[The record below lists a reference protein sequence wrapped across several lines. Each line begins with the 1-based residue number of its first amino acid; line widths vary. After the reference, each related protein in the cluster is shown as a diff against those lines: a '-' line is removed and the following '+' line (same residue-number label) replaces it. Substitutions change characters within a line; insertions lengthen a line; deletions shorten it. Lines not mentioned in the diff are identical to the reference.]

1 MVNLGLCLQPDMRK
15 IVLTVNVAYYLLLST
30 TYFSANITCAQSAT
44 RVATMGQR
52 WVVFFKE
59 ILEAPFKFMKME
71 GYQPLLFSLKTTLKA
86 ASCMYRYAAIGVSSF
101 GNTKNTLENR
111 VPDVYA
117 KVTPD
122 VKKWIQ
128 GIATNTQDS
137 NCGIEA

>member
-1 MVNLGLCLQPDMRK
+1 MSGDDGTKMAGILKGDSGSALQVHENGR
-15 IVLTVNVAYYLLLST
+15 LST
-30 TYFSANITCAQSAT
+30 FIIFIKDYLKNC
-44 RVATMGQR
+44 
-52 WVVFFKE
+52 FF
-59 ILEAPFKFMKME
+59 
-71 GYQPLLFSLKTTLKA
+71 
-86 ASCMYRYAAIGVSSF
+86 MYRYTAIGVSSF

-122 VKKWIQ
+122 IKKWIQ

>member
-1 MVNLGLCLQPDMRK
+1 
-15 IVLTVNVAYYLLLST
+15 
-30 TYFSANITCAQSAT
+30 
-44 RVATMGQR
+44 
-52 WVVFFKE
+52 
-59 ILEAPFKFMKME
+59 
-71 GYQPLLFSLKTTLKA
+71 
-86 ASCMYRYAAIGVSSF
+86 MYIRYAAIGVSSF
-101 GNTKNTLENR
+101 GNTKNTIENR

>member
-1 MVNLGLCLQPDMRK
+1 
-15 IVLTVNVAYYLLLST
+15 
-30 TYFSANITCAQSAT
+30 
-44 RVATMGQR
+44 MGQR

-117 KVTPD
+117 KVTQD
-122 VKKWIQ
+122 IKKWIQ

>member
-1 MVNLGLCLQPDMRK
+1 MHNLFFSQYHLCSIGYEDGEDGTKMGGILKGDSGSALQVHEYGR
-15 IVLTVNVAYYLLLST
+15 LST
-30 TYFSANITCAQSAT
+30 FII
-44 RVATMGQR
+44 
-52 WVVFFKE
+52 F
-59 ILEAPFKFMKME
+59 I
-71 GYQPLLFSLKTTLKA
+71 KTTLK
-86 ASCMYRYAAIGVSSF
+86 ASCMYRYSAIGVSSF

-122 VKKWIQ
+122 IKKWIQ